1 MIFRPKFRK
10 RKERIDQMQQ
20 KNLHFFRFMNK
31 NLKLGS
37 LCIYHLDFAT
47 KCVARAATLY
57 HDMYT
62 VLVLYNIHK
71 KILYC
76 TKKNKLKDPKHPL
89 AAHSYAAARGC

>member
-1 MIFRPKFRK
+1 
-10 RKERIDQMQQ
+10 
-20 KNLHFFRFMNK
+20 MNK

-37 LCIYHLDFAT
+37 LCMYHLDFAT

-76 TKKNKLKDPKHPL
+76 TKKNKLKDPMHPL
-89 AAHSYAAARGC
+89 AAHSYAAASGC